1 VTHVHNLGDGLHGQA
16 IVVGGA
22 DGFVPLLPKCVGGL
36 LQSDFALGVVRGK
49 GGEAASGLGGLAS
62 GRAI

>member
-1 VTHVHNLGDGLHGQA
+1 
-16 IVVGGA
+16 
-22 DGFVPLLPKCVGGL
+22 VGGL
-36 LQSDFALGVVRGK
+36 LQSGFALGVVRGK